1 MTPSYAILR
10 GYFLTTKDNIMKKI
24 MIAAVAAT
32 MASVSMADISITGDA
47 YIAYADNGIAATA
60 ATAENTKNAKRVN
73 INFKGKSGATTVVA
87 SARGDDQ
94 DVDTRTSK
102 LSLHQFYITTKVGP
116 VDIKAGDFYGTI
128 GLGAFSKG
136 DKKTDA
142 LMLSTKI
149 GPAKVGIYTHDS
161 AGVTGSTN
169 IFASTKVA
177 GTTVKLQHNAHSAKG
192 WTNLMVKGTFNGIS
206 VAAENHDSKE
216 NKDVTLIHVGGK
228 AAGINWDIAQLKNDE
243 KGTGLSGNNNTK
255 LAPLGSMLIG
265 KGARGGTATA
275 AANAGQFSKIL
286 GLAVKTK
293 LAGNTVKAIFTKNTL
308 FAGAVVAGAAEDK
321 VTGMELI
328 LTRPLSGGMLTANLG
343 KVSGANTDNKAL
355 NSTNKGLRFDVK
367 F

>member
-1 MTPSYAILR
+1 
-10 GYFLTTKDNIMKKI
+10 

-47 YIAYADNGIAATA
+47 YIAYADNGISDV
-60 ATAENTKNAKRVN
+60 NTKNAKRVN
-73 INFKGKSGATTVVA
+73 INFKGKSGATTVIA

-116 VDIKAGDFYGTI
+116 VDIKAGDFYGTV
-128 GLGAFSKG
+128 GLGAFSKSES
-136 DKKTDA
+136 KTDA

-149 GPAKVGIYTHDS
+149 GPAKVGVYTHDS
-161 AGVTGSTN
+161 ATKTGSTD
-169 IFASTKVA
+169 IFVSTKVA

-308 FAGAVVAGAAEDK
+308 FAGAAISTVEDK

-343 KVSGANTDNKAL
+343 KISGANTDNNAL
-355 NSTNKGLRFDVK
+355 NATNKGLRFDVK

>member
-1 MTPSYAILR
+1 
-10 GYFLTTKDNIMKKI
+10 

-47 YIAYADNGIAATA
+47 YIAYADNGISDV
-60 ATAENTKNAKRVN
+60 NTKNAKRVN
-73 INFKGKSGATTVVA
+73 INFKGKSGATTVIA

-116 VDIKAGDFYGTI
+116 VDIKAGDFYGTV
-128 GLGAFSKG
+128 GLGAFSKSESN
-136 DKKTDA
+136 TDA

-149 GPAKVGIYTHDS
+149 GPAKVGVYTHDS
-161 AGVTGSTN
+161 ATKTGSTD
-169 IFASTKVA
+169 IFVSTKVA
-177 GTTVKLQHNAHSAKG
+177 GTTVKLQHNAHSTKG

-228 AAGINWDIAQLKNDE
+228 VAGVNWDIAQLKND
-243 KGTGLSGNNNTK
+243 KTATGFASAKNNSK

-265 KGARGGTATA
+265 TGARGGTTTA
-275 AANAGQFSKIL
+275 AANVGQFSKIL

-308 FAGAVVAGAAEDK
+308 FAGAVVTGAAEDK

-343 KVSGANTDNKAL
+343 KISGANTDNKAL
-355 NSTNKGLRFDVK
+355 NATNKGLRFDVK

>member
-1 MTPSYAILR
+1 
-10 GYFLTTKDNIMKKI
+10 MKKI

-47 YIAYADNGIAATA
+47 YIAYADNGISDV
-60 ATAENTKNAKRVN
+60 NTKNAKRVN

-116 VDIKAGDFYGTI
+116 VDIKAGDFYGTV
-128 GLGAFSKG
+128 GLGAFSKSES
-136 DKKTDA
+136 KTDA

-149 GPAKVGIYTHDS
+149 GPAKVGVYTHDS
-161 AGVTGSTN
+161 ATKTGSTD
-169 IFASTKVA
+169 IFVSTKVA

-228 AAGINWDIAQLKNDE
+228 AAGINWDIAQLKNDMTD
-243 KGTGLSGNNNTK
+243 TGLSSGSTNNNAK

-265 KGARGGTATA
+265 KKARGGTATA

-286 GLAVKTK
+286 GLAVSTK

-308 FAGAVVAGAAEDK
+308 GFDANTNK

-343 KVSGANTDNKAL
+343 NISGAANDAL
-355 NSTNKGLRFDVK
+355 NATNKGLRFDVK

>member
-1 MTPSYAILR
+1 
-10 GYFLTTKDNIMKKI
+10 

-47 YIAYADNGIAATA
+47 YIAYADNGISDV
-60 ATAENTKNAKRVN
+60 NTKNAKRVN
-73 INFKGKSGATTVVA
+73 INFKGKSGATTVIA

-116 VDIKAGDFYGTI
+116 VDIKAGDFYGTV
-128 GLGAFSKG
+128 GLGAFSKSES
-136 DKKTDA
+136 KTDA

-149 GPAKVGIYTHDS
+149 GPAKVGVYTHDS
-161 AGVTGSTN
+161 ATKTGSTD
-169 IFASTKVA
+169 IFVSTKVA

-308 FAGAVVAGAAEDK
+308 FAGAAISTVEDK

-343 KVSGANTDNKAL
+343 KISGANTDNKVL
-355 NSTNKGLRFDVK
+355 NATNKGLRFDVK

>member
-1 MTPSYAILR
+1 
-10 GYFLTTKDNIMKKI
+10 

-47 YIAYADNGIAATA
+47 YIAYADNGINN
-60 ATAENTKNAKRVN
+60 ENTRNTKRIN

-94 DVDTRTSK
+94 DSSTEADATRTKK

-308 FAGAVVAGAAEDK
+308 FAGAAISTVEDK

-343 KVSGANTDNKAL
+343 KVSGANTDNDVL
-355 NSTNKGLRFDVK
+355 NATNKGLRFDVK

>member
-1 MTPSYAILR
+1 
-10 GYFLTTKDNIMKKI
+10 

-47 YIAYADNGIAATA
+47 YIAYADNGISDV
-60 ATAENTKNAKRVN
+60 NTKNAKRVN
-73 INFKGKSGATTVVA
+73 INFKGKSGATTVIA

-116 VDIKAGDFYGTI
+116 VDIKAGDFYGTV
-128 GLGAFSKG
+128 GLGAFSKSES
-136 DKKTDA
+136 KTDA

-149 GPAKVGIYTHDS
+149 GPAKVGVYTHDS
-161 AGVTGSTN
+161 ATKTGSTD
-169 IFASTKVA
+169 IFVSTKVA

-308 FAGAVVAGAAEDK
+308 FAGAAISTVEDK

-355 NSTNKGLRFDVK
+355 NATNKGLRFDVK